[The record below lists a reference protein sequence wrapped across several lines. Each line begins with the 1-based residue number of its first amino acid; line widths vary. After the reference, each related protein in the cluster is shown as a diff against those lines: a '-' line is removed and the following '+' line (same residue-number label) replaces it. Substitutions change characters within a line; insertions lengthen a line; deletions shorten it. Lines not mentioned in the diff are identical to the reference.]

1 MDFLELF
8 ERDSPERGR
17 GTARPP
23 RRGLRGLFDRLAAAL
38 DGDADER
45 SERDQRHDRERRRR
59 DEADVGLD

>member
-8 ERDSPERGR
+8 ERDGPERDRHG
-17 GTARPP
+17 ARPP
-23 RRGLRGLFDRLAAAL
+23 RKGIRGLFDRLAAAL